1 MQSKIRQC
9 RGSSDWLERQTVDL
23 EVMGSIPIPGT
34 KRLPQ
39 RSRFFYYV
47 FVKTIFLNTKFLYFC
62 FENVKSTIM
71 ASFEVVTHP
80 LIEQKLRYLRDINTP
95 SREFKKLLS
104 EISYLMAFEITRDLP
119 IKPVEIETPLA
130 KTVAYEVAEHIA
142 LVPILRAGLGMVDG
156 IHDLIPTARV
166 GHIGLYRDEQT
177 LEPKEYYCKLPND
190 IDQRLVILLDPML
203 ATGNSTVYA
212 IDLLKKHGVK
222 KIKFVSIVAAPEGV
236 RRLQEKHPDVQA
248 YSAALDD
255 HLNENGYIVPGLG
268 DCGDRLFGT
277 L

>member
-1 MQSKIRQC
+1 
-9 RGSSDWLERQTVDL
+9 
-23 EVMGSIPIPGT
+23 
-34 KRLPQ
+34 
-39 RSRFFYYV
+39 
-47 FVKTIFLNTKFLYFC
+47 
-62 FENVKSTIM
+62 M

-80 LIEQKLRYLRDINTP
+80 LIEQKLRYLRDKNTP

-166 GHIGLYRDEQT
+166 GHIGLYRDERT

-212 IDLLKKHGVK
+212 IDLLKRHGVR